1 MRSDNEIAAV
11 MGIDQVEDYM
21 PGLTVGVIR
30 LPDSG
35 VASVVWSR
43 NENGY
48 EHVSVAPSRIYK
60 VPTWKDMCYV
70 KELFGEEDEE
80 VYQIH
85 PKKADYVNIKENCL
99 HLWRVTG
106 HELHELTRLNSTTE
120 EEK

>member
-1 MRSDNEIAAV
+1 MRSDNEIAAAV
-11 MGIDQVEDYM
+11 GVDLDGANM

-35 VASVVWSR
+35 AASVVWSR

-48 EHVSVAPSRIYK
+48 EHVSIAPSRIYK

-70 KELFGEEDEE
+70 KELFWEDDEE

-85 PKKADYVNIKENCL
+85 PKKAEYVNIQENCL
-99 HLWRVTG
+99 HLWRVIG
-106 HELHELTRLNSTTE
+106 HDLGELVERNNHGN
-120 EEK
+120 